1 MTQLL
6 EHAFREASKLQ
17 EREQDAFARWML
29 QELESEQRWD
39 ELFANSQDELA
50 FLANEALEEH
60 RKGLTRPLD
69 LESL

>member
-6 EHAFREASKLQ
+6 ERAFREASKLDEQ
-17 EREQDAFARWML
+17 EQDAFARWML

-39 ELFANSQDELA
+39 KLFANSQAELA
-50 FLANEALEEH
+50 LLANEALEEH
-60 RKGLTRPLD
+60 RKGLTKPLD